1 VERRILN
8 EGRTRKVVVSAV
20 DGTLHE
26 VTRAFAPHVPHGRN
40 HVCLT
45 RARARVQGDGVDIM

>member
-1 VERRILN
+1 VERRMLN

-26 VTRAFAPHVPHGRN
+26 VTRAFAPRVPHGRN
-40 HVCLT
+40 HVRLT
-45 RARARVQGDGVDIM
+45 RARACVQGDGADVK

>member
-1 VERRILN
+1 MLN

-26 VTRAFAPHVPHGRN
+26 ITRALAPRVPHGRN
-40 HVCLT
+40 HVRLT
-45 RARARVQGDGVDIM
+45 RARARVQGDGADVM